1 MLFSHAVLD
10 CCDIPMKKVVLIPLV
25 ATSAMLGCQ
34 DSTQTKAK
42 EIEAITAEKQHAA
55 WVGNFKGTT
64 PCMGCLSRC
73 EDCPG
78 MAVALELRKDQTYTL
93 TRESLSG
100 HNEVEVLKGVIRF
113 KDESKQQLELMN
125 VQTRNLLYIDL
136 DQQLLEIRED
146 HTAKRYQMQSDFLLK
161 RAET

>member
-1 MLFSHAVLD
+1 MLFSLAVLD

-42 EIEAITAEKQHAA
+42 EIEAITAEKQQAA
-55 WVGNFKGTT
+55 WVGDFKGTT

-78 MAVALELRKDQTYTL
+78 MAVALELHEDQTFTL

-125 VQTRNLLYIDL
+125 VQTRNLLYVDL

-146 HTAKRYQMQSDFLLK
+146 QTAKRYQMQSDFLLNK
-161 RAET
+161 AV

>member
-1 MLFSHAVLD
+1 
-10 CCDIPMKKVVLIPLV
+10 MKKVVLIPLV

-34 DSTQTKAK
+34 DSTPTKAK
-42 EIEAITAEKQHAA
+42 EIEAITAEKQQAA
-55 WVGNFKGTT
+55 WVGDFKGTT

-78 MAVALELRKDQTYTL
+78 MAVALELHEDQTYTL

-125 VQTRNLLYIDL
+125 VQTRNLLYVDL

-146 HTAKRYQMQSDFLLK
+146 QTAKRYQMQSDFLLNK
-161 RAET
+161 AV

>member
-1 MLFSHAVLD
+1 
-10 CCDIPMKKVVLIPLV
+10 MKKVVLIPLV

-34 DSTQTKAK
+34 DSTPTKAK
-42 EIEAITAEKQHAA
+42 EIEAITAEKQQAA
-55 WVGNFKGTT
+55 WVGDFKGTT

-78 MAVALELRKDQTYTL
+78 MAVALELHEDQTYTL

-125 VQTRNLLYIDL
+125 VQTRNLLYVDL

-146 HTAKRYQMQSDFLLK
+146 QTAKRYQMQSDLLLNK
-161 RAET
+161 AV

>member
-1 MLFSHAVLD
+1 MLFSLAVLD
-10 CCDIPMKKVVLIPLV
+10 RCDIPMKKVVLIPLV

-42 EIEAITAEKQHAA
+42 EIEAITAEKQQAA
-55 WVGNFKGTT
+55 WVGDFKGTT

-78 MAVALELRKDQTYTL
+78 MAVALELHEDQTYTL

-125 VQTRNLLYIDL
+125 VQTRNLLYVDL

-146 HTAKRYQMQSDFLLK
+146 QTAKRYQMQSDFLLNK
-161 RAET
+161 AV